1 MPGRELHLIK
11 TYTVLVTSIEFCD
24 KSSIQH
30 YLPKS
35 VRFGREIQM
44 ISGEI
49 NKLLS
54 KGVLEV
60 TDHSDNEIIS
70 DIFLRD
76 KKDGSQRMILNL
88 KKLNLYA
95 AKSHFKMDTLHTIT
109 NLIEK
114 DCFMASIDLKD
125 AY

>member
-1 MPGRELHLIK
+1 MLGRELHLIK
-11 TYTVLVTSIEFCD
+11 TQLLCTVMSTSIEFCD
-24 KSSIQH
+24 KPIQH

-35 VRFGREIQM
+35 VRSEREIQI

-70 DIFLRD
+70 DIFIRD
-76 KKDGSQRMILNL
+76 KKDGSHRMVLNL
-88 KKLNLYA
+88 KETKPVCS
-95 AKSHFKMDTLHTIT
+95 KSPP
-109 NLIEK
+109 
-114 DCFMASIDLKD
+114 
-125 AY
+125 